1 MHFSHFSGTCA
12 YGKTRRSV
20 MSQRKMKTRSF
31 RKSKK
36 KRSLMEDLDALL
48 SVVEGELRGL
58 ILLTLLTG
66 HPPRQTVRLK
76 WKDVVP
82 LVEQLSS
89 YFRTANQS
97 RQPDALL
104 FPGLAKLPPHLLGA
118 STKPRGNRRQSLTA
132 LRH

>member
-1 MHFSHFSGTCA
+1 LLA
-12 YGKTRRSV
+12 
-20 MSQRKMKTRSF
+20 
-31 RKSKK
+31 
-36 KRSLMEDLDALL
+36 EDLDALL
-48 SVVEGELRGL
+48 GVIEGELRGL

-82 LVEQLSS
+82 LIEQLAF
-89 YFRTANQS
+89 YFSTANQS

-118 STKPRGNRRQSLTA
+118 STKAKANPRQSLAA
-132 LRH
+132 LHHLFTRALSAAEGVSEPA

>member
-1 MHFSHFSGTCA
+1 MSRHKR
-12 YGKTRRSV
+12 KTRKP
-20 MSQRKMKTRSF
+20 QKF
-31 RKSKK
+31 ENPP
-36 KRSLMEDLDALL
+36 LLAEDLDALL
-48 SVVEGELRGL
+48 AVIEGELRGL

-82 LVEQLSS
+82 LIEQLAF
-89 YFRTANQS
+89 YFSTANQS

-118 STKPRGNRRQSLTA
+118 STNTRANPRQNLAA
-132 LRH
+132 LHHLFTRALSAAEGVSEPA